1 MICKECNKELI
12 RQKRLHFINNNWYFI
27 DTFICPTHGTAIFQ
41 KDIIDSNIVIPN
53 NTLCKHISYG
63 LHVYIVLKKDQSTGK
78 LTEGYVKD
86 ILTNSQEH
94 WRGIK
99 VRLLD
104 GQIGRIQK
112 IVP

>member
-1 MICKECNKELI
+1 MNKCVGCGAVLQNE
-12 RQKRLHFINNNWYFI
+12 
-27 DTFICPTHGTAIFQ
+27 
-41 KDIIDSNIVIPN
+41 DS
-53 NTLCKHISYG
+53 SR
-63 LHVYIVLKKDQSTGK
+63 
-78 LTEGYVKD
+78 EGYVKD